1 MEDLSSPQL
10 AEFCV
15 VDQSLEQLG
24 LADLGAVAFGQVK
37 VQIMIMALQESPD
50 ETNKRSFE
58 VVAQANQLPPQMLFS
73 QYFQFIKLL
82 GQVWATM

>member
-10 AEFCV
+10 AEFSV

-37 VQIMIMALQESPD
+37 VQIMNMALQESPD

-58 VVAQANQLPPQMLFS
+58 VVAQANQPRCSGIRTSKGSNNDHGFTREPR
-73 QYFQFIKLL
+73 
-82 GQVWATM
+82 